1 MGKFSTWIKESNK
14 KAKAYQHE
22 HKHDMVLDTWRLSG
36 DTLHQ
41 GLKKWNL
48 KGATAHLDNGANVGS
63 RITATRV
70 VAGAVLFGPVG
81 ALIGGMAK
89 KDRNKLYITVTYSNG
104 DAGVIEAKAKDEA
117 KARQFVQAINKIGA
131 RV

>member
-1 MGKFSTWIKESNK
+1 MGKFSTWIKESNA

-22 HKHDMVLDTWRLSG
+22 HKHDMVLDVWRITG
-36 DTLHQ
+36 DNLHK
-41 GLKKWNL
+41 GLQKWNL
-48 KGATAHLDNGANVGS
+48 KGATAELENGANIGS

-70 VAGAVLFGPVG
+70 VTGAVLFGPVG
-81 ALIGGMAK
+81 AIIGGMAK
-89 KDRNKLYITVTYSNG
+89 KDRNKLYITVTYANG